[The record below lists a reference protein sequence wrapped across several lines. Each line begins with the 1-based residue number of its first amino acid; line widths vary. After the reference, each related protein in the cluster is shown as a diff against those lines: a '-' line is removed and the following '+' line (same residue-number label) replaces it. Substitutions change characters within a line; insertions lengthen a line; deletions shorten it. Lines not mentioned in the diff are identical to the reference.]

1 MGSALLLLPEAVC
14 LTPASCPELFQEVSA
29 KFKEIIREAE
39 KSNYLA
45 DTWVSSAV
53 IQIVLLLVRH
63 NFEHTPRF
71 TDVSFSS
78 RREYMEK
85 FTTVC
90 QYIDTSFRE
99 NLTLEQAA
107 EIAGFSKYHFSRLFK
122 EFTGI
127 TFQEYLT
134 RQRIRHAEELLTIP
148 KSQSLILHWLGF
160 SSVSNFYRSFQMYNH
175 CSPSQFRKKLMHV

>member
-45 DTWVSSAV
+45 DAWVSSAV

-71 TDVSFSS
+71 TDVSFPPA
-78 RREYMEK
+78 
-85 FTTVC
+85 
-90 QYIDTSFRE
+90 E
-99 NLTLEQAA
+99 NTWKN
-107 EIAGFSKYHFSRLFK
+107 S
-122 EFTGI
+122 
-127 TFQEYLT
+127 
-134 RQRIRHAEELLTIP
+134 QR
-148 KSQSLILHWLGF
+148 
-160 SSVSNFYRSFQMYNH
+160 SVSISIPHFG
-175 CSPSQFRKKLMHV
+175 KI